1 MLAASSCWG
10 GTPITACST
19 PFHADA
25 FAKKPGSR
33 QDQSFCLYMKVENS
47 RQPGDLACDEGRG
60 CFKMPCMPF
69 IPSFPCV
76 TCLCPC
82 SLRPLRVHMPPGMNP
97 EARDQGW
104 CVHAWVA
111 CSGLRSFP
119 LWTACLMFPA
129 ADLGLN
135 WKLLS
140 AVPLLLSC
148 LCAKGSFYSQH
159 LGSSSPTRNE
169 TRALCSGRSEL

>member
-1 MLAASSCWG
+1 MLAASSCWRH
-10 GTPITACST
+10 THYSLFP

-60 CFKMPCMPF
+60 CFKMPLHAF
-69 IPSFPCV
+69 IPSFPASPACA
-76 TCLCPC
+76 C
-82 SLRPLRVHMPPGMNP
+82 SLRLSAHAPWHEP
-97 EARDQGW
+97 EARDQG
-104 CVHAWVA
+104 CVSMPGSHAPGLSPFRCGRHVS
-111 CSGLRSFP
+111 CSQQRTWGI
-119 LWTACLMFPA
+119 WA
-129 ADLGLN
+129 

-140 AVPLLLSC
+140 AMPLLLSC